1 MLLWNDRADRNN
13 VEVVQDQGRIPLMKP
28 NIIVSIVM
36 SVTVVASGCKVG
48 PDYLRPAAPVSHEYI
63 DAEDPRLLPEPD
75 PHCAWWVA
83 FNDPALNQLIE
94 ATHQQNLT
102 LRAAGMRILEARARL
117 GVARGNKFPQLQE
130 AFAEY
135 GRVNLSTATAIVF
148 PVQDFDNWGT
158 GFNAAWELDFWG
170 RFERAIEASEAG
182 LDANVENYDDI
193 LVILLGEVARTYVQ
207 MRTFE
212 ERLRLAEE
220 NVRIQKDTL
229 ALVQDKFDNGAVSEL
244 DVHQARQNLKQ
255 TEALMPL
262 FRTGVRQSNNALCTL
277 VGIAP
282 RNLLG
287 ELGAGAPI
295 PSTPPTVAVG
305 IPGELLSR
313 RPDVR
318 RAERLLASQSA
329 KIGVA
334 TADLY
339 PRIGITGTIQVE
351 AESLSDLFSSNA
363 FAGLIGPGLRWNI
376 LNYGRILNSIRAEDA
391 VFQRL
396 AYEYQQTVLNA
407 NQEVEDAIVAFLN
420 SQDRV
425 GSLEESVKSAE
436 SSLKLVVD
444 QYRLGTTDF
453 NRVFLQQTELVRQ
466 QDQLAEARGERAG
479 NLITVYKALGGG
491 WQIRLGGRHQ
501 PAETIVNPESIP
513 DLVPPSGDRDEA
525 ETDTADER
533 GDE

>member
-1 MLLWNDRADRNN
+1 MEGKRGQKLVALI
-13 VEVVQDQGRIPLMKP
+13 VVIV
-28 NIIVSIVM
+28 IIVS
-36 SVTVVASGCKVG
+36 GCRVG
-48 PDYLRPAAPVSHEYI
+48 PEYLRPAVSVSSNYI

-75 PHCAWWVA
+75 PHCAWWVT
-83 FNDPALNQLIE
+83 FSDPALNQLIE

-102 LRAAGMRILEARARL
+102 LRAAGMRILEARVRL
-117 GVARGNKFPQLQE
+117 GVARGNKFPQLQK
-130 AFAEY
+130 AFAAY
-135 GRVNLSTATAIVF
+135 GRVNLSSAVANVF

-158 GFNAAWELDFWG
+158 GFNMAWELDFWG

-182 LDANVENYDDI
+182 LDATVENYDDV

-212 ERLRLAEE
+212 ERLRLSEE

-229 ALVQDKFDNGAVSEL
+229 ELVQNKFDDGAVSEL

-255 TEALMPL
+255 TEALLPL

-277 VGIAP
+277 VGVAP

-295 PSTPPTVAVG
+295 PSAPPTVAVG

-339 PRIGITGTIQVE
+339 PRIGITGTIQVQ
-351 AESLSDLFSSNA
+351 AGNLSDLFSSNA
-363 FAGLIGPGLRWNI
+363 FAGLVGPGLRWNI

-425 GSLEESVKSAE
+425 GSLEDGVKSAE
-436 SSLKLVVD
+436 NALKLVVD
-444 QYRLGTTDF
+444 QYRGGTTDF
-453 NRVFLQQTELVRQ
+453 NRVFFQQTQLVIQ
-466 QDQLAEARGERAG
+466 QNQLAEVRGERAR
-479 NLITVYKALGGG
+479 NLIAVYKALGGG

-501 PAETIVNPESIP
+501 AAETIGTPESIL
-513 DLVPPSGDRDEA
+513 DLVPPSDDGDEA
-525 ETDTADER
+525 ETDTVDER
-533 GDE
+533 DDE